1 MLILQLLAS
10 LLAVASASLLQPAV
24 RKLSALGGAG
34 TRIGRQKLYRR
45 PVYSRRGIS
54 YRDMDGKLRCPATK
68 WTHGK
73 NVILESVA
81 KSSATSSAKK
91 EAPIY
96 AQNPSVGALSSARRG
111 DDDRPG
117 GRSTGLG
124 KLIGL
129 AAVAGMMYACSNG
142 PPPAPDLLW
151 ADARLVDEKISRQLI
166 MGEDIMGKHG
176 ICTGCD
182 PASSTDPQPPTPT
195 IMIPGETTTETKK
208 IAPYCRCTKPC
219 LGDECIT
226 KKAKKIAPYC
236 RCTTPCLGDECQA
249 RARARRE
256 EAAIRRATA
265 DRYAAMI
272 SIPGSKLHLMRD
284 LSEHKKRQ
292 EDEELEDFEKS
303 VVFCM
308 MQNK

>member
-1 MLILQLLAS
+1 
-10 LLAVASASLLQPAV
+10 
-24 RKLSALGGAG
+24 
-34 TRIGRQKLYRR
+34 
-45 PVYSRRGIS
+45 
-54 YRDMDGKLRCPATK
+54 MDGKLRSPATK

-96 AQNPSVGALSSARRG
+96 VQNPSVGALSSARRG

-129 AAVAGMMYACSNG
+129 ATVAGMMYAYSNG

-176 ICTGCD
+176 TCTGCD
-182 PASSTDPQPPTPT
+182 PAPGTDPQQPGITV
-195 IMIPGETTTETKK
+195 MIPGETTTETKK

-219 LGDECIT
+219 LGDEC
-226 KKAKKIAPYC
+226 
-236 RCTTPCLGDECQA
+236 QA
-249 RARARRE
+249 RARARQE
-256 EAAIRRATA
+256 EAAIRRATT
-265 DRYAAMI
+265 DRYAAMV
-272 SIPGSKLHLMRD
+272 SIPGAKMSLMRD

-303 VVFCM
+303 VVLCM